1 MVTNTRAVVLDT
13 EKLIGKVE
21 EHKIATEQYETKQEF
36 ELK

>member
-1 MVTNTRAVVLDT
+1 MAALFDT
-13 EKLIGKVE
+13 EKLISKVE